1 MGKTFRH
8 SRICRAE
15 DDKRPARRP
24 ECGSLAGRGKGKLPR
39 SICLQASLSYG
50 IGHGREGWVSRRDV
64 KIRHFPLDGAGLV
77 AARRTSSYSGLVV
90 RMGVENDMSWENR
103 VLCPDGCCTGTLTPE
118 GLCTTCRGRWR
129 QGGESWFEDNPLDLR
144 EPEQEGQALGMG
156 WERRVLCPD
165 GCCTGTINDEGFCR
179 TCERFWSEKGE
190 DWIEHAERIRHE
202 LPVESLSVGDFR
214 CTERGCSGTI
224 GSRARCTRC
233 GKNLYYEY
241 LGSARWKHLRHEAVK
256 AAKYRCQ
263 LCNSGGPLNV
273 HHRTYRRVGSDEE
286 ISDLIVLCKECHK
299 GFDHSKIRS

>member
-103 VLCPDGCCTGTLTPE
+103 VLCPDGCCTGTL
-118 GLCTTCRGRWR
+118 
-129 QGGESWFEDNPLDLR
+129 
-144 EPEQEGQALGMG
+144 
-156 WERRVLCPD
+156 
-165 GCCTGTINDEGFCR
+165 NDEGFCR

-214 CTERGCSGTI
+214 CTERGRSGTI

-273 HHRTYRRVGSDEE
+273 HHRTYRRVGRDEE
-286 ISDLIVLCKECHK
+286 ISDLIVLCEECHK